1 MKKILIIIFA
11 FLSFAVTAKG
21 QDMAFQVDTLDSG
34 NIHREHV
41 LVALNGK
48 IVASDSLDKAMT
60 QYIEKNRSRSVSV
73 YRLRIFFDNHQ
84 NARNISEQVALEF
97 SQIYPDVPVFRG
109 YVNPY
114 FKVTVGNFRTKSEA
128 MKFLNQIKGQYPSI
142 FLVRETF
149 STI

>member
-21 QDMAFQVDTLDSG
+21 QDMAFQADTLDSG